1 MLIIIA
7 YFHFS
12 PQKKKKKIW
21 NFREQKN
28 FRPRAKNLFAE
39 KEEEDFDYKS
49 IAHCRIFPS
58 FLLKKKLEFSRT
70 KKFSFTSEK
79 EEEEK
84 KTSIINR
91 SLIVAC
97 FHFFPSKIWN
107 FREQKNLFAKKKRKK
122 TSIINRLLIVA
133 YFHLSPQKKRKNRNF
148 REQKNFHGRKIYLRG
163 KRGSGEENFVYKSI
177 AHYRIFSTKKKKKK
191 KSEISRTKK
200 FSPTGKRRK
209 RRRRLR
215 L

>member
-1 MLIIIA
+1 MNRLFIIA

-12 PQKKKKKIW
+12 PQKKKK
-21 NFREQKN
+21 
-28 FRPRAKNLFAE
+28 NLEFSRTKKFSPMGETFICEE

-49 IAHCRIFPS
+49 TAHCRIFPS
-58 FLLKKKLEFSRT
+58 FPLKKKLEFSRT
-70 KKFSFTSEK
+70 KKFSPTSEK
-79 EEEEK
+79 EEEE

-133 YFHLSPQKKRKNRNF
+133 CFHLSPQKKKKNRNF
-148 REQKNFHGRKIYLRG
+148 REQKNFRPRSKNLFARNAWMIYFRPL
-163 KRGSGEENFVYKSI
+163 
-177 AHYRIFSTKKKKKK
+177 
-191 KSEISRTKK
+191 
-200 FSPTGKRRK
+200 
-209 RRRRLR
+209 
-215 L
+215 